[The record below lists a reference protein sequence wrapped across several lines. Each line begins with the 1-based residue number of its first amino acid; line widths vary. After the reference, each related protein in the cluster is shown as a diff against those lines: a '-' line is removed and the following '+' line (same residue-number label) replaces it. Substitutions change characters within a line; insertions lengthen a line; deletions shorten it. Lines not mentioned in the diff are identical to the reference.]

1 MILFNSLCEVRII
14 LKDVNDSLKL
24 FIEYLQIEKN
34 YSKYTIEHYHHDIGE
49 FVMFMSEQSILAL
62 PDVQYSDARLYLT
75 KLFEKKLARKT
86 IARKISS
93 LRSFYKFLLREELI
107 QDNPFAL
114 VSIPKIEK
122 RLPEFFYEEELEQLF
137 KSCETVTPIGQ
148 RNKALLELL
157 YATGIRVSECCQ
169 IRIKDLDFS
178 LSTILI
184 HGKGSKDRYVPFG
197 KQANVALKQYIQNG
211 RLELLTNKQLHD
223 ILFVNFR
230 GGPLTERGVRTVLNS
245 MFEKSTLNGKI
256 HPHMLRHS
264 FATHLLNNGADM
276 RSVQELLGHAFLS
289 STQVYTHVSNEYLRK
304 TYMNHHPRA

>member
-1 MILFNSLCEVRII
+1 
-14 LKDVNDSLKL
+14 
-24 FIEYLQIEKN
+24 
-34 YSKYTIEHYHHDIGE
+34 
-49 FVMFMSEQSILAL
+49 MSEQSISNLQE
-62 PDVQYSDARLYLT
+62 VQYSDARLYLT
-75 KLFEKKLARKT
+75 RLFEKKLARKT
-86 IARKISS
+86 IARRISS

-107 QDNPFAL
+107 QDNPFSL
-114 VSIPKIEK
+114 LSIPKIEK

-137 KSCETVTPIGQ
+137 RSCETETKIGQ

-169 IRIKDLDFS
+169 IRLKDLDFS

-211 RLELLTNKQLHD
+211 RIELLTNKQSHD

-264 FATHLLNNGADM
+264 FATHLLNKGADM

>member
-1 MILFNSLCEVRII
+1 MLE
-14 LKDVNDSLKL
+14 DVNVSLKL
-24 FIEYLQIEKN
+24 YIEYLQIEKN
-34 YSKYTIEHYHHDIGE
+34 CSKYTIEHYHHDISE
-49 FVMFMSEQSILAL
+49 FIMFMSEQSISNLQE
-62 PDVQYSDARLYLT
+62 VQYSDARLYLT

-86 IARKISS
+86 IARRISS
-93 LRSFYKFLLREELI
+93 LRSFYKFLLREEMI
-107 QDNPFAL
+107 QENPFSL
-114 VSIPKIEK
+114 LSIPKIEK
-122 RLPEFFYEEELEQLF
+122 RLPEFFYEEELDQLF
-137 KSCETVTPIGQ
+137 QSCETETKIGQ

-169 IRIKDLDFS
+169 IRLKDLDFS

-211 RLELLTNKQLHD
+211 RLELLTNKQSHD

-264 FATHLLNNGADM
+264 FATHLLNKGADM

>member
-1 MILFNSLCEVRII
+1 MLEN
-14 LKDVNDSLKL
+14 VNVSLKL

-34 YSKYTIEHYHHDIGE
+34 YSKYTIEHYQHDISE
-49 FVMFMSEQSILAL
+49 FTLFMAEQSITTYSE
-62 PDVQYSDARLYLT
+62 VQYLDARIYLT
-75 KLFEKKLARKT
+75 KLFDKKFARKT
-86 IARKISS
+86 IARRISS

-107 QDNPFAL
+107 QDNPFSL

-122 RLPEFFYEEELEQLF
+122 RLPEFFYEEELVQLF
-137 KSCETVTPIGQ
+137 NSCETITPIGQ

-169 IRIKDLDFS
+169 IRLKDLDFS

-184 HGKGSKDRYVPFG
+184 HGKGGKERYVPFG
-197 KQANVALKQYIQNG
+197 NAAKKALIQYIDAG
-211 RLELLTNKQLHD
+211 RIELLTNKPSHD
-223 ILFVNFR
+223 ILFVNYR
-230 GGPLTERGVRTVLNS
+230 GGRLSERGVRTVLNS
-245 MFEKSTLNGKI
+245 MFDKSTLNGKI